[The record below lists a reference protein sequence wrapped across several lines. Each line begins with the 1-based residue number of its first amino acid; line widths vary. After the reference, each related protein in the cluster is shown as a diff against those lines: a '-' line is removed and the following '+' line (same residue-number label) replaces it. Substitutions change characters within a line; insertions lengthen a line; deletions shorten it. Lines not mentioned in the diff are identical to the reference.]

1 MTNEF
6 EVRYTETA
14 NEDLLRLFDF
24 LLVRA
29 TTVEDFH
36 SAQIAIDAIREAVE
50 NNLSRSPFIFR
61 KVAQSPF
68 LRELIIPFRGSGFV
82 AMFEIEGNNTVNLLA
97 VRHQLEEDYH

>member
-1 MTNEF
+1 MTTEF

-29 TTVEDFH
+29 TTVEDFD

>member
-1 MTNEF
+1 MIGEF

-24 LLVRA
+24 LLMRA
-29 TTVEDFH
+29 STVDDFDLAQMAIEEIRGTVEK
-36 SAQIAIDAIREAVE
+36 
-50 NNLSRSPFIFR
+50 NLSRSPFIFR
-61 KVAQSPF
+61 KVASSPF
-68 LRELIIPFRGSGFV
+68 LRELIIPFRGAGFV